1 MTVLLDDTICLRDG
15 RTLAFTTWGD
25 PLGRPLLRL
34 HGTPGSR
41 RRRPLDAGLYERVCA
56 HVATFDRPGYG
67 GSTAHRDRTLLSVA
81 EDALELV
88 DALGWEQFSVLGSSG
103 GGPHALAVGLR
114 APERVTRIGLAVG
127 AVPRNFVDES
137 ELIGVNREGNRRAA
151 SGRAALKEFMSG
163 FAVQLVADPAG
174 TFDAMMKDA
183 PTADR
188 AALER
193 AEVKAVMM
201 DEMREAFRSGPTGWY
216 DDAWVLSQPW
226 DSILNDVRAPVW
238 IWHGDLDRNSPL
250 PAMRRLAAQV
260 NLASF
265 TELRGRGHL
274 AVVDREE
281 EILTA
286 LLA

>member
-1 MTVLLDDTICLRDG
+1 MLRDETIRLPDG
-15 RTLAFTTWGD
+15 RMLAFAAWGD
-25 PLGRPLLRL
+25 PTGRPLLRF

-41 RRRPLDAGLYERVCA
+41 HRRPIDAGVYERVGV
-56 HVATFDRPGYG
+56 HVVTFDRPGYG
-67 GSTAHRDRTLLSVA
+67 GSTAHRDRTLFSVA

-103 GGPHALAVGLR
+103 GGPHALALGLR
-114 APERVTRIGLAVG
+114 APGRVVRIGLAVG

-137 ELIGVNREGNRRAA
+137 ELIGVNREGYRRAA
-151 SGRAALKEFMSG
+151 SGRAALEAFMSG
-163 FAVQLVADPAG
+163 FAAQLVADPAG
-174 TFDAMMKDA
+174 TLDAMMKDA
-183 PTADR
+183 PVADR

-201 DEMREAFRSGPTGWY
+201 DEAREAFRSGPTGWY

-238 IWHGDLDRNSPL
+238 IWHADLDRNSPL
-250 PAMRRLAAQV
+250 PAMRRLASQV

-265 TELRGRGHL
+265 TELPGRGHL
-274 AVVDREE
+274 AAIDREE
-281 EILTA
+281 ELLTA
-286 LLA
+286 LIA